1 MPQPGEVWIG
11 FQEGGV
17 HDALIFP
24 FFLRKEFQGV
34 AALLPPEKWWCLR
47 SHLRVVLCIVRRN
60 ATNTGRQREAK
71 SVMGIHKD
79 FDGSRN
85 QPLSQSSAPKNRTKS
100 G

>member
-1 MPQPGEVWIG
+1 
-11 FQEGGV
+11 
-17 HDALIFP
+17 
-24 FFLRKEFQGV
+24 
-34 AALLPPEKWWCLR
+34 
-47 SHLRVVLCIVRRN
+47 LRVVLCIVRRN

-85 QPLSQSSAPKNRTKS
+85 HPLSQSSAPKNRTKS